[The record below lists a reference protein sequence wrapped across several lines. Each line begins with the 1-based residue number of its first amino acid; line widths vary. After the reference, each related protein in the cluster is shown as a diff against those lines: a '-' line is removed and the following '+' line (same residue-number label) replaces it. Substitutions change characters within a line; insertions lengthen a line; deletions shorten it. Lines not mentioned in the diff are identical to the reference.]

1 MNEKKIPSPGAA
13 HRKAVQ
19 HYLYTA
25 TDSEAVHTLCQEILY
40 LRARLS
46 QTKRWLRAANKN
58 VTRMSLVMEKMA
70 GKLFDA
76 NQRVSDSISSTADL
90 YRRNREW
97 AQSYSE
103 LQCKCD
109 LLENEL
115 ETLKER
121 HHA

>member
-1 MNEKKIPSPGAA
+1 MNEKKIPSPGPA

-46 QTKRWLRAANKN
+46 QTKRWLRAANWA
-58 VTRMSLVMEKMA
+58 TARMSLVTERMA
-70 GKLFDA
+70 RQVAYYRQNVNDYRKS
-76 NQRVSDSISSTADL
+76 SDDL

-109 LLENEL
+109 LLEDEL
-115 ETLKER
+115 QTLKER
-121 HHA
+121 RHA

>member
-19 HYLYTA
+19 YYLQTT
-25 TDSEAVHTLCQEILY
+25 TDSDAVHTLCQEILY

-46 QTKRWLRAANKN
+46 QTKRWLRAANKATA
-58 VTRMSLVMEKMA
+58 VMAMSMERTV

-76 NQRVSDSISSTADL
+76 NQRVNDSIKSTADI
-90 YRRNREW
+90 YQRNREW

-115 ETLKER
+115 ETLKAR
-121 HHA
+121 YHA